1 MFERLDERSRRVL
14 DLAQQHAREHG
25 HNYLGT
31 EHLLF
36 GLASS
41 EGTVADL
48 LAERGC
54 RPPDVTR
61 EILALIGRGDPP
73 TDQPDVL
80 LATLGIDLSQV
91 RERVEATF
99 GSEAITRV
107 ITRTPPGRRWWPG
120 QRWWPGCHDGRPHPS
135 TLLGTRW
142 LGLAPRV
149 KKVLNIA
156 VQHCAP
162 QPVSP
167 EQLLAAILDEGEGV
181 ACQILTRRRVDLTE
195 LGTALQDPDNRR

>member
-14 DLAQQHAREHG
+14 DLAQQHARDLG

-36 GLASS
+36 GLACSDS
-41 EGTVADL
+41 IVADL

-54 RPPDVTR
+54 RPADITSEIISLVGLGSPPNHRPD
-61 EILALIGRGDPP
+61 A
-73 TDQPDVL
+73 L
-80 LATLGIDLSQV
+80 LAALGIDLEQV

-99 GSEAITRV
+99 GSDAVTRV
-107 ITRTPPGRRWWPG
+107 ITRTPPRRRWWPARRWWPG
-120 QRWWPGCHDGRPHPS
+120 CRDGQPLAS

-149 KKVLNIA
+149 KKVLHIA
-156 VQHCAP
+156 VQRSVP
-162 QPVSP
+162 GPVPP
-167 EQLLAAILDEGEGV
+167 ELLLDAILDEGEGL
-181 ACQILTRRRVDLTE
+181 ACQILTRRGVDLTE
-195 LGTALQDPDNRR
+195 LRTALQDAQGSR